1 MYHICLI
8 FDCSIHVWLHR
19 IFDHQIQ
26 RLTIQNRVF
35 QSCAITCVYIQLKNL
50 LQKKKKCLLAWKLL
64 CKSHASDQACFYF
77 ALFFV
82 PSTACQMYLC
92 GFKFNCVA
100 SSQQRL
106 IDESSPFLT
115 HGQVSEL
122 EEKTSTSNRAQ
133 FLNRMHTCLAFNA
146 PVT

>member
-1 MYHICLI
+1 MTVA
-8 FDCSIHVWLHR
+8 SR

-50 LQKKKKCLLAWKLL
+50 LQKKKRSVCWHENCCASHKLQIKPVFILL
-64 CKSHASDQACFYF
+64 CFLSPPQHVKCIC
-77 ALFFV
+77 V
-82 PSTACQMYLC
+82 
-92 GFKFNCVA
+92 GFSLIV
-100 SSQQRL
+100 SQQRL